1 MFHIANIL
9 QCLQVISVFTSHENH
24 PNLSSCSRE
33 DFLKSCLRLAVS
45 LSRHGLIIYDLQ
57 DLASPLA

>member
-1 MFHIANIL
+1 MFHKSIY
-9 QCLQVISVFTSHENH
+9 CLQVNSVFTSHENH

-33 DFLKSCLRLAVS
+33 DFLKSCLRLAVF
-45 LSRHGLIIYDLQ
+45 LSRYGLTIYDLQ